1 MSVDASDDAGHRSQ
15 TRTVLVLLF
24 LLMVVDYADRQVM
37 VAAFPY
43 LRLEWGVSDVQLGA
57 LVSVV
62 SVMVAAAAL
71 PIAVAVDR
79 WGRVRAVAV
88 MAVVWSAA
96 TAACGFAGGY
106 LSMLVARLVVGLGQ
120 ASFGPA
126 GSALLAAKFP
136 ADRRATVLGVFQT
149 GAPLGILVGG
159 VGGSLAAA
167 QWGWRAAFWML
178 ALPGLVLAVLFLRV
192 RDYPTVRP
200 ARPGARAAV
209 RALTRAPSAIGAM
222 VGGALLLVVLS
233 TLYTWLPTFLQRA
246 YGMAPVRAGVLGSV
260 VVLAGAVGTAGGAV
274 LADWAARR
282 DVRRRLV
289 VPAAAGVASSAL
301 LGTAFLAVPVGS
313 AQLLLILAGGAT
325 VTAAVG
331 PAAAVVLDV
340 VQPGL
345 RATAVSV
352 FVLVQ
357 NLFGLAIGPV
367 LAGAIA
373 DRWGLTSAL
382 GAVAGLGVPA
392 ALALYSGSRAYG
404 RDRNQAASLPARGLP
419 GGAAPRSG
427 ATEPAGPLDGDG
439 GDAAGCPIT
448 VGQPPSAEGRA
459 DEGERVDGPG
469 RGRQGG

>member
-43 LRLEWGVSDVQLGA
+43 LRLEWGVSDVQLGV

-167 QWGWRAAFWML
+167 HT
-178 ALPGLVLAVLFLRV
+178 PGR
-192 RDYPTVRP
+192 Y
-200 ARPGARAAV
+200 
-209 RALTRAPSAIGAM
+209 
-222 VGGALLLVVLS
+222 
-233 TLYTWLPTFLQRA
+233 
-246 YGMAPVRAGVLGSV
+246 
-260 VVLAGAVGTAGGAV
+260 GAV
-274 LADWAARR
+274 D
-282 DVRRRLV
+282 
-289 VPAAAGVASSAL
+289 
-301 LGTAFLAVPVGS
+301 FLAQGTTRLDAPGNGDPHY
-313 AQLLLILAGGAT
+313 QHGLQT
-325 VTAAVG
+325 EFTA
-331 PAAAVVLDV
+331 
-340 VQPGL
+340 
-345 RATAVSV
+345 S
-352 FVLVQ
+352 
-357 NLFGLAIGPV
+357 
-367 LAGAIA
+367 
-373 DRWGLTSAL
+373 
-382 GAVAGLGVPA
+382 
-392 ALALYSGSRAYG
+392 
-404 RDRNQAASLPARGLP
+404 
-419 GGAAPRSG
+419 
-427 ATEPAGPLDGDG
+427 
-439 GDAAGCPIT
+439 
-448 VGQPPSAEGRA
+448 
-459 DEGERVDGPG
+459 
-469 RGRQGG
+469 

>member
-233 TLYTWLPTFLQRA
+233 TLYTWLPTYLQRA
-246 YGMAPVRAGVLGSV
+246 YGMAPVRAGVLGSA

-313 AQLLLILAGGAT
+313 AQLLLILAG
-325 VTAAVG
+325 
-331 PAAAVVLDV
+331 
-340 VQPGL
+340 
-345 RATAVSV
+345 
-352 FVLVQ
+352 
-357 NLFGLAIGPV
+357 
-367 LAGAIA
+367 
-373 DRWGLTSAL
+373 
-382 GAVAGLGVPA
+382 
-392 ALALYSGSRAYG
+392 
-404 RDRNQAASLPARGLP
+404 AR
-419 GGAAPRSG
+419 R
-427 ATEPAGPLDGDG
+427 
-439 GDAAGCPIT
+439 
-448 VGQPPSAEGRA
+448 
-459 DEGERVDGPG
+459 
-469 RGRQGG
+469 

>member
-1 MSVDASDDAGHRSQ
+1 VKVDGSNAAGWRTQ
-15 TRTVLVLLF
+15 TRMALVLLF

-43 LRLEWGVSDVQLGA
+43 VRLAWGLSDVQLGA

-62 SVMVAAAAL
+62 SVVVAAAAL

-106 LSMLVARLVVGLGQ
+106 LSLLAARFVVGLGQ
-120 ASFGPA
+120 AGYGPA

-136 ADRRATVLGVFQT
+136 AERRASVLGVFQT
-149 GAPLGILVGG
+149 GAPVGIVVGG

-167 QWGWRAAFWML
+167 QWGWRAAFWVV

-192 RDYPTVRP
+192 GDYPTVRP
-200 ARPGARAAV
+200 ARPGV
-209 RALTRAPSAIGAM
+209 RATGRALMGARSAVGAM
-222 VGGALLLVVLS
+222 AGGALLLVVLS
-233 TLYTWLPTFLQRA
+233 TLYTWLPTYLQRV
-246 YGMAPVRAGVLGSV
+246 YGMAPARAGVLGSV

-274 LADWAARR
+274 LADRAARR

-289 VPAAAGVASSAL
+289 VPAAAAVLTSAL
-301 LGTAFLAVPVGS
+301 LGTAFLALPAGA
-313 AQLLLILAGGAT
+313 AQLLLVLAGAAT

-331 PAAAVVLDV
+331 PAAAAVLDTV
-340 VQPGL
+340 EPGL
-345 RATAVSV
+345 RATAISV

-367 LAGAIA
+367 LTGAMA
-373 DRWGLTSAL
+373 DRWGLTFAL
-382 GAVAGLGVPA
+382 GMVAGLGLPA
-392 ALALYSGSRAYG
+392 ALALYSGSRSYH
-404 RDRNQAASLPARGLP
+404 RDRTQAGSPPPAGLG
-419 GGAAPRSG
+419 GGAEARSNPS
-427 ATEPAGPLDGDG
+427 EPAG
-439 GDAAGCPIT
+439 
-448 VGQPPSAEGRA
+448 SSM
-459 DEGERVDGPG
+459 
-469 RGRQGG
+469 